1 MYGFKIFYEKEFTQ
15 VTGELLH
22 NLESKVN
29 QEDQT
34 YILNVN
40 ETEYLEFLVSSFEIE
55 ALELHFEQ
63 LKVAPIERQ
72 IPAERFPGP
81 QFYVEAGQS
90 YQKQVIQYYVPFSGN
105 RDLLKYTPSPRVMR
119 YATVLISDN
128 AVRFEV
134 INFYDDPEQI
144 KREADSILS
153 FLKQQASYLAVN
165 VQEFNAHLPERAKA
179 LFEKRRAEIMRQ
191 NKLVESLGVPI
202 KKAAHLPQTFV
213 VPAAVRK
220 KTVTQP
226 EASTERYS
234 PEPTLDQTVY
244 EEILQVIHD
253 TGRVFERLP
262 STYAGKDEETLRDH
276 LILQLEPR
284 FEGSTTGETFN
295 KAGKTDILIR
305 HEKRNV
311 FVAECKFWGGA
322 KRHLE
327 AIDQILSYLTWRDSK
342 TALVYFVDTKEMT
355 APLRSIEES
364 TIIHPCFVS
373 ARGKREES
381 WFKYEF
387 HLPGDTGRSLQLAI
401 LCFHFPKSK

>member
-1 MYGFKIFYEKEFTQ
+1 VEPGESYE
-15 VTGELLH
+15 
-22 NLESKVN
+22 
-29 QEDQT
+29 
-34 YILNVN
+34 
-40 ETEYLEFLVSSFEIE
+40 
-55 ALELHFEQ
+55 
-63 LKVAPIERQ
+63 
-72 IPAERFPGP
+72 
-81 QFYVEAGQS
+81 
-90 YQKQVIQYYVPFSGN
+90 KQVIQYYIPFSGN
-105 RDLLKYTPSPRVMR
+105 KDLLKYKPNPCVLR
-119 YATVLISDN
+119 YETVLISDN

-134 INFYDDPEQI
+134 INFFDDPEQI
-144 KREADSILS
+144 KREADSILN
-153 FLKQQASYLAVN
+153 FLQQQASHLAAN
-165 VQEFNAHLPERAKA
+165 VQQFNAHLPERAKT
-179 LFEKRRAEIMRQ
+179 LFEKRRAEIMQQ

-202 KKAAHLPQTFV
+202 KKATNLPQTFA

-220 KTVTQP
+220 KTVSQP
-226 EASTERYS
+226 AASTAPYS

-311 FVAECKFWGGA
+311 FVAECKFWRST
-322 KRHLE
+322 KRHLK

-355 APLRSIEES
+355 GPLTAIEES
-364 TIIHPCFVS
+364 TPTHLCSVS
-373 ARGKREES
+373 ARGKKEES

-387 HLPGDTGRSLQLAI
+387 HLPGDAGRSLQLAI
-401 LCFHFPKSK
+401 LCFHIPRPK